1 MKKVFPILALAMF
14 SSNLGMGIVAP
25 LLSIYA
31 QEMGASGV
39 WIGLVMSCYAIANI
53 PSTPLFGRLS
63 DRRGRKIFLVIGLFL
78 YALISVGY
86 IFALNIATLG
96 LVRFLHGAVAGMVL
110 PIALAYV
117 GDLSP
122 RGEEGK
128 WMGYSSAAFYSGFG
142 AGPLIGGV
150 MSEYLGM
157 TSAFIFMAALNF
169 FAFLVVFFFLPKV
182 EPRNVNAPAKPRVS
196 YRKIFSSRTV
206 QGLFSNQVTGA
217 VGQGSF
223 STFAPLFAATLGLS
237 LTLIGILISATMSLM
252 SLLGPLGGLLADRFS
267 KRFLV
272 VIGACCIAAALLLI
286 PSSSGFLVMLFLA
299 IFMAIGSGFVG
310 PSISALS
317 VTEGRK
323 FGMGSTMGLVNM
335 GMNVGFAV
343 GPIIAGK
350 TVDYGG
356 VEYAFYFG
364 GLVVLLGII
373 PFFLLTRPQSEVST
387 AISLKEQAERSSVE
401 KEP

>member
-1 MKKVFPILALAMF
+1 MKKIFPILALAMF

-31 QEMGASGV
+31 QNMGASGV
-39 WIGLVMSCYAIANI
+39 SIGLVMSCYAIANI
-53 PSTPLFGRLS
+53 VSTPVFGRLS
-63 DRRGRKIFLVIGLFL
+63 DRSGRKVFLAIGLIL

-86 IFALNIATLG
+86 IFANNIFLLG
-96 LVRFLHGAVAGMVL
+96 VARFLHGATAGMVL

-150 MSEYLGM
+150 MSQYLGM
-157 TSAFIFMAALNF
+157 TFTFSFMAGLNL

-182 EPRNVNAPAKPRVS
+182 EPRSVNAPVKQRAS
-196 YRKIFSSRTV
+196 YRKIFSSRTI
-206 QGLFSNQVTGA
+206 QGLFSNQVSGA

-223 STFAPLFAATLGLS
+223 STFAPILAAGMGLS
-237 LTLIGILISATMSLM
+237 LTLIGILISVTMSLM

-267 KRFLV
+267 KRILV
-272 VIGACCIAAALLLI
+272 MIGACCIGAALILI
-286 PSSSGFLVMLFLA
+286 PSSGGFLVILFLA
-299 IFMAIGSGFVG
+299 IFMALGSGFVG

-317 VTEGRK
+317 VSEGRK
-323 FGMGSTMGLVNM
+323 FGMGTTMGIVNM
-335 GMNVGFAV
+335 GMNLGFAL
-343 GPIIAGK
+343 GPIIAGEA
-350 TVDYGG
+350 VDFGG

-364 GLVVLLGII
+364 GLVVLAGII
-373 PFFLLTRPQSEVST
+373 PFFLLTRPQPEVSP
-387 AISLKEQAERSSVE
+387 AVPLKNKAEPSSIE